1 MDIFYAGKCA
11 KNNILA
17 TSTYA
22 DSTVL
27 YGDVVIFVKRRLSR
41 GKKMSDNKKVIL
53 YGEFTNF

>member
-41 GKKMSDNKKVIL
+41 GKKMSDN
-53 YGEFTNF
+53 